1 MAMLIKDVMTWN
13 VVTVPSSMPVLE
25 ARKIMDA
32 HGFNRLPVVD
42 RGKLVGVLSRHR
54 VDSASP
60 SPATSLSVWEIN
72 YLLAKIL
79 VKDVMV
85 KDVVTVSP
93 NDTVERGVQIAQ
105 TRRVGSLIV
114 IEDGRVVGIMTT
126 NDVFYRILN
135 KVLGINEPG
144 VRFEVSNCADPK
156 KVADIMGVLA
166 KYKSKIVTL
175 YSIPPAEGE
184 AHNLIV
190 HIDAADA
197 APVIEDIK
205 ALGYKVEWVER

>member
-1 MAMLIKDVMTWN
+1 MLIKDVMTWN

-42 RGKLVGVLSRHR
+42 RGKLVGMLSRHR

-93 NDTVERGVQIAQ
+93 NDTVEHGVQLAQ
-105 TRRVGSLIV
+105 SRRVGALV
-114 IEDGRVVGIMTT
+114 VVEDKRVVGIMTT

-144 VRFEVSNCADPK
+144 IRFEVYRCADPK
-156 KVADIMGVLA
+156 NVADVMGVLA
-166 KYKSKIVTL
+166 RHKAKIVTF

-184 AHNLIV
+184 DHNLIV
-190 HIDAADA
+190 HLDVPDAT
-197 APVIEDIK
+197 PIIEDIK

>member
-1 MAMLIKDVMTWN
+1 MLIKDVMTWN

-54 VDSASP
+54 IETASP
-60 SPATSLSVWEIN
+60 SPVTSLSVWEIN
-72 YLLAKIL
+72 YLMAKIL
-79 VKDVMV
+79 VKEVMV

-105 TRRVGSLIV
+105 SRRVGSLV
-114 IEDGRVVGIMTT
+114 VVENDRVVGIVTT
-126 NDVFYRILN
+126 NDIFYRILN

-144 VRFEVSNCADPK
+144 VRFEVYNCGEAK
-156 KVADIMGVLA
+156 KVADVMNVLSRHRV
-166 KYKSKIVTL
+166 KLVTF
-175 YSIPPAEGE
+175 YSIPLAEGE
-184 AHNLIV
+184 TNNLIV
-190 HIDAADA
+190 HVDTADA
-197 APVIEDIK
+197 TPVIEDIK
-205 ALGYKVEWVER
+205 ALGYRVESVQR

>member
-1 MAMLIKDVMTWN
+1 MLIRDVMTWN

-54 VDSASP
+54 MDSASP

-93 NDTVERGVQIAQ
+93 NDTVEHGVQIAQ
-105 TRRVGSLIV
+105 TRKVGALIV
-114 IEDGRVVGIMTT
+114 VEDGRVVGIMTT

-135 KVLGINEPG
+135 KVLGINQPG
-144 VRFEVSNCADPK
+144 VRFEVHKCAEPK
-156 KVADIMGVLA
+156 KVADVMGVIA
-166 KYKSKIVTL
+166 KHKAKIITF
-175 YSIPPAEGE
+175 YSIPPTEGE
-184 AHNLIV
+184 DHNLVV
-190 HIDAADA
+190 HLDIADA
-197 APVIEDIK
+197 SAIIEDIK
-205 ALGYKVEWVER
+205 SLGYTVEWVER